1 MILITGING
10 EMGSALIKKLSQV
23 DKREIIGLD
32 IKSVNTDIKSYL
44 HEVYIGDIKDKDLIK
59 KIFAE
64 NKITEVYHLAA
75 ILSTKAES
83 IPFLSH
89 QINVDGFLNLMSSIQ
104 ESNEL
109 IKFFFAS
116 SIAVYCVNEKN
127 NSNITEDQFCNPNNM
142 YGCNKLYCEKLGS
155 YFSHYAESINNLDF
169 RSIRF
174 SGIISAN
181 TLPQGGTS
189 DYAPEMIHNAIQN
202 QNYTCF
208 VNSNSCI
215 PFMVMPD
222 AIDAII
228 SIMSV
233 DKKSLSRDVYHIQAF
248 TPTVNDIYKKIISY
262 FPSFKLDYN
271 INPRRQNLID
281 SWPSNLNQQ
290 AAHNDWGWGPQY
302 NFNRAFDKYLIPKIK
317 NYYKSKR

>member
-10 EMGSALIKKLSQV
+10 EMGNALIKKLSELG
-23 DKREIIGLD
+23 KREIIGLD
-32 IKSVNTDIKSYL
+32 IKPVNAEIESYL
-44 HEVYIGDIKDKDLIK
+44 YKVYIGDIKNKDLIK
-59 KIFAE
+59 QIFLE
-64 NKITEVYHLAA
+64 NKITAVYHLAA

-104 ESNEL
+104 KSNEL
-109 IKFFFAS
+109 IQFFFAS

-127 NSNITEDQFCNPNNM
+127 SSNITEDQFCNPNNM
-142 YGCNKLYCEKLGS
+142 YGCNKLYCEKLGT
-155 YFSHYAESINNLDF
+155 YFSRYAESINNLDF

-189 DYAPEMIHNAIQN
+189 DYAPEMIHMASQN
-202 QNYTCF
+202 KNYTCF
-208 VNSNSCI
+208 VKSHSCI

-228 SIMSV
+228 SIMNA

-248 TPTVNDIYKKIISY
+248 TPTVEDIYKKITSY
-262 FPSFKLDYN
+262 FSSFKLDYN
-271 INPRRQNLID
+271 INAQRQKLID
-281 SWPSNLNQQ
+281 SWPSHLNQE
-290 AAHNDWGWGPQY
+290 AAKTDWGWFPKY
-302 NFNRAFDKYLIPKIK
+302 NFNRAFDEYLIPKIK
-317 NYYKSKR
+317 EYYKDKR

>member
-10 EMGSALIKKLSQV
+10 EMGSALSEQLSKLNNQN
-23 DKREIIGLD
+23 IIGLD
-32 IKSVNTDIKSYL
+32 IKPVNIKIKSHL
-44 HEVYIGDIKDKDLIK
+44 KKVYIGDVRDKNLIK
-59 KIFAE
+59 EIFFE

-89 QINVDGFLNLMSSIQ
+89 QINVDGFLNLMSEIK
-104 ESNEL
+104 ESKNL

-116 SIAVYCVNEKN
+116 SIAVYSLNEKN
-127 NSNITEDQFCNPNNM
+127 NSIITEDEFCNPNNM
-142 YGCNKLYCEKLGS
+142 YGCNKLYCEKLGT
-155 YFSHYAESINNLDF
+155 YFSNHSKLINNLDL

-189 DYAPEMIHNAIQN
+189 DYAPEMIHQAIKN
-202 QNYTCF
+202 EDYSCF
-208 VNSNSCI
+208 VNAKSCI

-222 AIDAII
+222 AVNAIVTL
-228 SIMSV
+228 MSTE
-233 DKKSLSRDVYHIQAF
+233 KKFLKRDVYHIQAF
-248 TPTVNDIYKKIISY
+248 NPTVKEIYEKIITY

-271 INPRRQNLID
+271 INIQRQTLID
-281 SWPSNLNQQ
+281 SWPSNLNQK
-290 AAHNDWGWGPQY
+290 AAEIDWGWTPKY
-302 NFNRAFDKYLIPKIK
+302 NFDSAFDNYLIPKITD
-317 NYYKSKR
+317 YYNK

>member
-32 IKSVNTDIKSYL
+32 IKSVNTEIESYL

-104 ESNEL
+104 ESNQL

-142 YGCNKLYCEKLGS
+142 YGCNKLYCEKLGT

-174 SGIISAN
+174 PGIISAT

-189 DYAPEMIHNAIQN
+189 DYAPEMIHKASQN

-208 VNSNSCI
+208 VNANSCI

-222 AIDAII
+222 AIAAIM
-228 SIMSV
+228 SIMDV
-233 DKKSLSRDVYHIQAF
+233 NKKSLSKDVYHIQAF

-271 INPRRQNLID
+271 INPQRQKLID
-281 SWPSNLNQQ
+281 TWPSHLNQK
-290 AAHNDWGWGPQY
+290 AANDDWGWAPQY

>member
-10 EMGSALIKKLSQV
+10 EMGNALIKKLSKLG
-23 DKREIIGLD
+23 KREFVGLD
-32 IKSVNTDIKSYL
+32 IRPVNAEIESYL
-44 HEVYIGDIKDKDLIK
+44 HKVYIGDIKNKDLIK
-59 KIFAE
+59 QIFLE
-64 NKITEVYHLAA
+64 NKITVVYHLAA

-109 IKFFFAS
+109 IQFFFAS
-116 SIAVYCVNEKN
+116 SIAVYCVNEEN
-127 NSNITEDQFCNPNNM
+127 SSNITEDQFCNPNNM
-142 YGCNKLYCEKLGS
+142 YGCNKLYCEKLGT
-155 YFSHYAESINNLDF
+155 YFSRYAESINNLDF

-189 DYAPEMIHNAIQN
+189 DYAPEMIHMASQN
-202 QNYTCF
+202 KNYTCF
-208 VNSNSCI
+208 VNSDSCI

-228 SIMSV
+228 SIMNA

-248 TPTVNDIYKKIISY
+248 TPTVEDIYKKITSY
-262 FPSFKLDYN
+262 FPSFKLDYDVN
-271 INPRRQNLID
+271 IQRQALID
-281 SWPSNLNQQ
+281 SWPSNLNQK
-290 AAHNDWGWGPQY
+290 AAQNDWGWAPKY
-302 NFNRAFDKYLIPKIK
+302 NFNRAFDDYLIPKIID
-317 NYYKSKR
+317 YYKSKR